1 MEMSS
6 RRKLV
11 GPDCEGV
18 LLVLVFGVGWW
29 WEWCGCLGL
38 GQWGWTDDLDRA
50 RFVVVVG
57 VCGPAAAVEGAE
69 ERAHFGSQR
78 GRVVAVGHLPFDDG
92 GGGVGREEQEDSLCV
107 PRRRNALFSSFFLLR
122 WPPEQLSETALR

>member
-1 MEMSS
+1 MS
-6 RRKLV
+6 
-11 GPDCEGV
+11 
-18 LLVLVFGVGWW
+18 VFEVGWW
-29 WEWCGCLGL
+29 WEWVFGVGSEGL
-38 GQWGWTDDLDRA
+38 TDDLDRA
-50 RFVVVVG
+50 RFVVVV

-69 ERAHFGSQR
+69 ERAHFGCER
-78 GRVVAVGHLPFDDG
+78 GRVVVVVGHLPFDDG

>member
-1 MEMSS
+1 MA
-6 RRKLV
+6 L
-11 GPDCEGV
+11 DCE
-18 LLVLVFGVGWW
+18 L
-29 WEWCGCLGL
+29 E
-38 GQWGWTDDLDRA
+38 TDDLYSA
-50 RFVVVVG
+50 WFVV